1 VNIPALL
8 SQLEEHEGFRSSAYT
23 DSEGWLTIGI
33 GRLIDSRKG
42 GGISKA
48 EARVLL
54 LNDVERAT
62 AQVRDALPWWA
73 DLDDVRQNV
82 LVEMAFQ
89 LGIAGLLGFKNTL
102 ARVKAGRWE
111 DAAFGMLH
119 SKWARQTPKRAV
131 KLARQM
137 REGRA

>member
-8 SQLEEHEGFRSSAYT
+8 SQLEEHEGFRSSAYA

-33 GRLIDSRKG
+33 GRLIDHRKG

-54 LNDVERAT
+54 LNDVERVT

-82 LVEMAFQ
+82 LVEMGFQ
-89 LGIAGLLGFKNTL
+89 LGVPGLLKFKNTL
-102 ARVKAGRWE
+102 RAVEAGDWH
-111 DAAFGMLH
+111 DASAGMLA
-119 SKWARQTPKRAV
+119 SKWARQTPKRAE

>member
-33 GRLIDSRKG
+33 GRQIDKRKG
-42 GGISKA
+42 GGITRE
-48 EARVLL
+48 EARMLL
-54 LNDVERAT
+54 SNDVARVKREILA
-62 AQVRDALPWWA
+62 ALPWWA
-73 DLDDVRQNV
+73 DLDDVRQRV
-82 LVEMAFQ
+82 LVEMGFQ
-89 LGIAGLLGFKNTL
+89 LGVPGLLKFKNTL
-102 ARVKAGRWE
+102 RAVEAGDWH
-111 DAAFGMLH
+111 DASAGMLA
-119 SKWARQTPKRAV
+119 SKWARQTPKRAE